1 MFMNPFKYVFVL
13 SVLFLSA
20 AGPYAACE
28 DNFVLDA
35 SRYISLDEIR
45 PGMQAYCLTV
55 YEGTKVERFEMEVL
69 SVIRDIRPGR
79 NAIMVMGKD
88 ERFIHSGPV
97 AGCSGSPL
105 YIDGRIAGALSFGWS
120 LSKDPLYGVTP
131 IDEMVRPTLDK
142 SSSLSPER
150 YLAVDY
156 SKPIDLGQIN
166 QQIDAWRLGKSNNYD
181 NTLPAVLLSSGIPPA
196 ANHSVN
202 KLADAM
208 GLFAAPAGGGG
219 SDYIDDNSPLE
230 PGAALAL
237 PLLSG
242 DIRISAVGTV
252 TDVVGDDVYA
262 FGHSFLGYG
271 GVDLPMGR
279 AKVHTVVSSI
289 MRSFKLSSPLDIIGA
304 VRFDEATVVRGKIGE
319 QARLIP
325 IDITVDRYND
335 PKQRIYKC
343 LSADNQY
350 LTPLLLRI
358 ALNGAAYQYGDL
370 PPEHSVRYKVDIR
383 FDGTKSISFE
393 NVSTDSEIMEA
404 MLESAAPLAMLM
416 NNPFKPVRIDS
427 IRCEIEQADR
437 SLASQIWALNL
448 SNSNVKAGEKLK
460 VDVIVESMRG
470 VKKKH
475 QFEIEIP
482 QNTNKDK
489 YELIV
494 CGRDGYLEFL
504 RKAAEQ
510 RFIAQDIASLT
521 EALNQILNIRRDR
534 LYCILILSRGGIALD
549 REELPDLPAT
559 KSLVLMDPKR
569 LMNVTAY
576 QHWIEKSIPIDA
588 VVADAQKV
596 EITVVE

>member
-1 MFMNPFKYVFVL
+1 MNPFKYVFVL
-13 SVLFLSA
+13 SVLVLSA
-20 AGPYAACE
+20 AVPFAAGE
-28 DNFVLDA
+28 SDFVLDT
-35 SRYISLDEIR
+35 SRYIPLDEVR

-55 YEGTKVERFEMEVL
+55 YEGTEVERFELEVL
-69 SVIRDIRPGR
+69 SVIKNIRPGR

-97 AGCSGSPL
+97 AGCSGSPV
-105 YIDGRIAGALSFGWS
+105 YIDGRIAGALAFGWT

-131 IDEMVRPTLDK
+131 IEEMIRPALDK
-142 SSSLSPER
+142 GARASQER
-150 YLAVDY
+150 FLAVDY
-156 SKPIDLGQIN
+156 SKPIDLTQIY
-166 QQIDAWRLGKSNNYD
+166 QQLDEWGLGKSNNYD
-181 NTLPAVLLSSGIPPA
+181 NTLPAVLLSSGLSPSA
-196 ANHSVN
+196 GQSVN

-208 GLFAAPAGGGG
+208 GLFAAPSGGAGSVYTGDIPPLGPG
-219 SDYIDDNSPLE
+219 S
-230 PGAALAL
+230 ALAL
-237 PLLSG
+237 PLLTG

-271 GVDLPMGR
+271 AVDLPMGR

-325 IDITVDRYND
+325 IEITVDRYND

-370 PPEHSVRYKVDIR
+370 PLEHSIRYKVDIR

-404 MLESAAPLAMLM
+404 MVESTAPVSMLM
-416 NNPFKPVRIDS
+416 NNPFRPVRIDS
-427 IRCEIEQADR
+427 IHCEIQQTDK

-448 SNSNVKAGEKLK
+448 SNSRVRPGEKLR
-460 VDVIVESMRG
+460 VEVILESMRSQ
-470 VKKKH
+470 KKNY

-482 QNTNKDK
+482 QNINKDK
-489 YELIV
+489 YEIIV

-504 RKAAEQ
+504 RNAAIQ
-510 RFIAQDIASLT
+510 RFIAQDIDSLT
-521 EALNQILNIRRDR
+521 QALNQILNTRRDR
-534 LYCILILSRGGIALD
+534 LYCILILPKGGIALD

-559 KSLVLMDPKR
+559 KSLVLMDSKR

-576 QHWIEKSIPIDA
+576 QHWIEQSIPIDT
-588 VVADAQKV
+588 VVAEAQKV